1 MTTICIVGGGNL
13 AHVCAGFLGAQ
24 KGVKIRILTRQPEK
38 WTGGGGGVEVMD
50 AMNRRFRAVPERI
63 PSTPQEAVMG
73 AYIVLFCLPGFAIRE
88 MLERI
93 KPYVT
98 SSILV
103 GTVISSTGFFFQ
115 AFDVLPHDIP
125 LFGFQRV
132 PFISRIVEYGKSAKL
147 LGYKSS
153 HRIAVE
159 NTDSKGVIA
168 KNLETLFQG
177 PFEVLENH
185 LAVSLSNSNPLL
197 HTARL
202 YTMFK
207 DGDVLYPYNPLFYAE
222 WTDEASEVL
231 IRMDAELQSLLDRL
245 GLPIGSIPP
254 ILEYYGCQDTFSL
267 TRKIRSIPAFQEISS
282 PMIQDVNAYRIDFKS
297 RYFAEDF
304 LYGLRF
310 IHDLVIQRSI
320 DAPTIINVYKWG
332 IKLLKGKM

>member
-24 KGVKIRILTRQPEK
+24 EGVKIRIMTRRPEK
-38 WTGGGGGVEVMD
+38 WSGVVEVVD
-50 AMNRRFRAVPERI
+50 AMDKRFYVIPERI
-63 PSTPQEAVMG
+63 TSTPQEAVMG
-73 AYIVLFCLPGFAIRE
+73 ADIVLFCLPGFAIRE

-98 SSILV
+98 SSMLV
-103 GTVISSTGFFFQ
+103 GTVVSSTGFFFQ
-115 AFDVLPHDIP
+115 ALDVLPRDIP

-132 PFISRIVEYGKSAKL
+132 PFISRIVEYGKSARL
-147 LGYKSS
+147 LGYKSL

-159 NTDSKGVIA
+159 NTDDKGAIE
-168 KNLETLFQG
+168 KKLERLFHG

-207 DGDVLYPYNPLFYAE
+207 DGDVSYPRNPLFYAE

-231 IRMDAELQSLLDRL
+231 IRMDAEFQSLLGRL
-245 GLPIGSIPP
+245 GLPVGSIPP
-254 ILEYYGCQDTFSL
+254 ILEYYGCHDASSL
-267 TRKIRSIPAFQEISS
+267 TRKIRSIPAFQEITS
-282 PMIQDVNAYRIDFKS
+282 PMIHDGNTYRIDLKS
-297 RYFAEDF
+297 RYFTEDF
-304 LYGLRF
+304 TYGLKY
-310 IHDLVIQRSI
+310 IHDLIVENDIHAPMIMEVYHWGDVI
-320 DAPTIINVYKWG
+320 N
-332 IKLLKGKM
+332 